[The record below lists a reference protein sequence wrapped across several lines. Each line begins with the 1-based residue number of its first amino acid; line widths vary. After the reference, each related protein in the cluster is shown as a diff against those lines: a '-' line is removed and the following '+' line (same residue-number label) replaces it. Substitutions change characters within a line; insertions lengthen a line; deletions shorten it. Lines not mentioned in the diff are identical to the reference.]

1 MEIKLFDSE
10 LKVMEVL
17 WKEGDIPAKKVA
29 DTLKQELGWTLQTTY
44 TILKRCIAKGAI
56 ERTEPHFICRAL
68 IPKEQVQEYE
78 AVELINKVFDG
89 SPNLLVASLLNRKI
103 LAPEEI
109 AELKRMLSEWE

>member
-1 MEIKLFDSE
+1 METKLFDSE

-17 WKEGDIPAKKVA
+17 WKEGDVPAKKVA

-44 TILKRCIAKGAI
+44 TIIKRCIAKGAI

-103 LAPEEI
+103 LTPEEI
-109 AELKRMLSEWE
+109 AELRQMLSEWE